1 MWKQIIWETLFSRE
15 GSQTG
20 RWIWFGIQLTESA
33 GEAKQKMTNTVRFV
47 QDMKEH
53 QYFSHANS

>member
-15 GSQTG
+15 DSQTG
-20 RWIWFGIQLTESA
+20 RWIWFGIQLAESA

-53 QYFSHANS
+53 Q